1 MNETILDLRSL
12 SVAYGATEA
21 LTEVSLSVKRGAIVT
36 IIGSNGAGKSTI
48 LRAIAG
54 LVRPHGGSIHFDG
67 GEIVGLE
74 PDRIVALGIALVPEG
89 RRLFASMTVRENLEL
104 GAYLRRDAEAVAQD
118 FDRVLAFFPPLRER
132 FNSRASSLSG
142 GQQQMLAVGRAL
154 MAAPQLLML
163 DEPSIGLAPIVV
175 DTIAE
180 IIQAINAA
188 GVSILLVEQN
198 AHLALRLAEVA
209 YILENGKVVMSG
221 ASGELSLTD
230 SVKAAYLGI

>member
-1 MNETILDLRSL
+1 MSEAILDLRSL
-12 SVAYGATEA
+12 SVAYGKTEA
-21 LTEVSLSVKRGAIVT
+21 LTEVSLSVRRGAIVT

-48 LRAIAG
+48 LRAVAG
-54 LVRPHGGSIHFDG
+54 LVRPHGGSIRFDG
-67 GEIVGLE
+67 EEIIGLG
-74 PDRIVALGIALVPEG
+74 PDRIVKLGIALVPEG

-104 GAYLRRDAEAVAQD
+104 GAYLRRDAKAVAQA
-118 FDRVLAFFPPLRER
+118 FDRVFDYFPPLRER
-132 FNSRASSLSG
+132 LNSRASNLSG

-154 MAAPQLLML
+154 MAAPRLLML
-163 DEPSIGLAPIVV
+163 DEPSIGLAPVAV

-198 AHLALRLAEVA
+198 AHLALKLAEIA

-221 ASGELSLTD
+221 AADELSRTD
-230 SVKAAYLGI
+230 SVKMAYLGI